1 MLVFAVLMCVLL
13 IMIFG
18 GIPLAVAFGS
28 VALILGAIWDV
39 APIFSAITIFKTVD
53 SFTLLAVPLFIFGG
67 HLMAPSGISG
77 RLIDFAD
84 AIFGKLKGGLGMA
97 GVFSTMIFGAMSG
110 SSVAAVATMGSI
122 LIPKMAERGYPKPYT
137 TALVSCAGLLG
148 QLIPPSVPLIVYSML
163 LGVNVAT
170 LFLST
175 VIPGLIMAVGFCI
188 VNAVICRNFKT
199 RSVFEGQKV
208 GLVEHAGLLVKT
220 GRTASLGLLAPIIL
234 LGGIYSG
241 VMTATEAAAVAIL
254 YIILVGFFGYK
265 SMTGKVFMDSLRS
278 SGRIIGALYVLV
290 CLVVLFGRVLSME
303 QIPAQLADFVLSIS
317 NNKYIILL
325 LINILLL
332 CVGMLMDDLSGA
344 LVMIPVILPIVDQLG
359 VSRIQ
364 LAAILATNLGAGL
377 MTPPVAPNLFVGAMV
392 GGLSVSDFM
401 RYVWPFLLFVV
412 IPMVI
417 LTTYVPFLST
427 WLPTLL
433 MGAQ

>member
-1 MLVFAVLMCVLL
+1 MSIFTIFFIVLL
-13 IMIFG
+13 VLILG

-28 VALILGAIWDV
+28 VALILGYFWDV

-137 TALVSCAGLLG
+137 TALVSCSGLLG
-148 QLIPPSVPLIVYSML
+148 QLIPPSVPMIIYSML
-163 LGVNVAT
+163 LGVNVAV

-175 VIPGLIMAVGFCI
+175 VIPGLIMALGFCI
-188 VNAVICRNFKT
+188 VNAFICRRFKT
-199 RSVFEGQKV
+199 RSIFEGQKI
-208 GLVEHAGLLVKT
+208 GLSEQAGILFNSGKK
-220 GRTASLGLLAPIIL
+220 ASLGLLAPVIL
-234 LGGIYSG
+234 LGGIYGG

-265 SMTGKVFMDSLRS
+265 TMTGKLFMDSLRS

-290 CLVVLFGRVLSME
+290 CLVVLFGRVLAME
-303 QIPAQLADFVLSIS
+303 NIPAQLADFVFSIS
-317 NNKYIILL
+317 DNRYVILIMVNVLL
-325 LINILLL
+325 LV
-332 CVGMLMDDLSGA
+332 VGMLMDDLSGA
-344 LVMIPVILPIVDQLG
+344 LVMIPVLLPITDQLG
-359 VSRIQ
+359 ISRIH

-392 GGLSVSDFM
+392 GHLSVSDFM
-401 RYVWPFLLFVV
+401 RYVWPFLLLVV
-412 IPMVI
+412 IPTLI
-417 LTTYVPFLST
+417 LVTYVPAIST
-427 WLPTLL
+427 WLPRLL
-433 MGAQ
+433 LGVS

>member
-1 MLVFAVLMCVLL
+1 MSIFTIFFIVLL
-13 IMIFG
+13 VLILG

-28 VALILGAIWDV
+28 VALILGYFWDV

-137 TALVSCAGLLG
+137 TALVSCSGLLG
-148 QLIPPSVPLIVYSML
+148 QLIPPSVPMIIYSML
-163 LGVNVAT
+163 LGVNVAV

-175 VIPGLIMAVGFCI
+175 VIPGLIMALGFCI
-188 VNAVICRNFKT
+188 VNAFICRRFKT
-199 RSVFEGQKV
+199 RSIFEGQKI
-208 GLVEHAGLLVKT
+208 GLSQQAGILFNSGKK
-220 GRTASLGLLAPIIL
+220 ASLGLLAPVIL
-234 LGGIYSG
+234 LGGIYGG

-265 SMTGKVFMDSLRS
+265 TMTGKRFMDSLRS

-290 CLVVLFGRVLSME
+290 CLVVLFGRVLAME
-303 QIPAQLADFVLSIS
+303 NIPAQLADFVFSIS
-317 NNKYIILL
+317 DNRYVILIMVNVL
-325 LINILLL
+325 LIV
-332 CVGMLMDDLSGA
+332 VGMLMDDLSGA
-344 LVMIPVILPIVDQLG
+344 LVMIPVLLPITDQLG
-359 VSRIQ
+359 ISRIH

-392 GGLSVSDFM
+392 GELSVSDFM
-401 RYVWPFLLFVV
+401 RYVWPFLLLVV
-412 IPMVI
+412 IPTLI
-417 LTTYVPFLST
+417 LVTYVPAIST
-427 WLPTLL
+427 WLPRLL
-433 MGAQ
+433 LGVS